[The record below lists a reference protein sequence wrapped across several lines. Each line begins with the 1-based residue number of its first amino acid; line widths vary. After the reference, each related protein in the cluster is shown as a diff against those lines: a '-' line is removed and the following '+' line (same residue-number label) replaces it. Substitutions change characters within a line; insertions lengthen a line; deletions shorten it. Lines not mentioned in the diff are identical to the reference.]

1 MNAADGP
8 DPYPR
13 ELFVRQVE
21 RDETI
26 EAFRAVE
33 VPDTDDPD
41 LPLSFRS
48 HYEVGLAPQPAENQH
63 AAIYMAVSFWTDSDI
78 VIGLAQRFS
87 KLGRYLARLELVY
100 GYGFDRLD
108 PSAETNRQH
117 LTIWGTRERLAQVV
131 VDIVPIDSP

>member
-1 MNAADGP
+1 
-8 DPYPR
+8 
-13 ELFVRQVE
+13 
-21 RDETI
+21 
-26 EAFRAVE
+26 
-33 VPDTDDPD
+33 
-41 LPLSFRS
+41 
-48 HYEVGLAPQPAENQH
+48 
-63 AAIYMAVSFWTDSDI
+63 MAVSFWTDSDI